1 MISLD
6 TIAEVDGYDIVG
18 DPIRVDV
25 EAVAATCAIT
35 LEYDIKG

>member
-1 MISLD
+1 M
-6 TIAEVDGYDIVG
+6 VG

-35 LEYDIKG
+35 LEYDIEG